1 MIAALERTFFRGG
14 RTGRFWPVLMAV
26 SLAGMAVCA
35 LAHRH
40 LYADGSYFLVMIL
53 PSRSFT
59 AFDVSRQHAHYLL
72 EAPLWVALNWLRIT
86 DVRILSWI
94 FGLTLFLHPVASL
107 WACWWILR
115 RRNRAL
121 MILPALCWACLTLT
135 TSFFIISESWVGV
148 SLFWPIYFLLV
159 FRRHALTDA
168 EDVILVACSFAAVRV
183 YEGFALPASLLL
195 LLAVRRLL
203 WQWRQ
208 KARLDGWTM
217 ASLACLIGAVVA
229 ETYWGLF
236 PRDPNNRATGLQG
249 LHQLFGY
256 PQGILLLA
264 AVVLFAGPRWRSR
277 QLARWGGFALAG
289 LALLWGLQPWRA
301 ASNVHANQHADV
313 RLINNL
319 LPILLALSPLAAS
332 RFRALRFTFDSSRK
346 AAFAAFTAAVLVWQ
360 AGASW
365 SWSRYLHHFS
375 QVLAS
380 SQGYLETKPTGL
392 PDFGFEWG
400 WTNPSL
406 SVVLGAMRREPL
418 RAIVLNASDAGWQ
431 PFDPRKPDQLPD
443 LRQYGLTYNLPAG
456 PTSATATPSR

>member
-1 MIAALERTFFRGG
+1 
-14 RTGRFWPVLMAV
+14 
-26 SLAGMAVCA
+26 
-35 LAHRH
+35 
-40 LYADGSYFLVMIL
+40 
-53 PSRSFT
+53 
-59 AFDVSRQHAHYLL
+59 
-72 EAPLWVALNWLRIT
+72 
-86 DVRILSWI
+86 
-94 FGLTLFLHPVASL
+94 
-107 WACWWILR
+107 
-115 RRNRAL
+115 
-121 MILPALCWACLTLT
+121 
-135 TSFFIISESWVGV
+135 VGV
-148 SLFWPIYFLLV
+148 SLFWPIFFLLL

-168 EDVILVACSFAAVRV
+168 EDVLLVACSFAAVRV

-195 LLAVRRLL
+195 LLALRRLV

-208 KARLDGWTM
+208 KARLDGWTL
-217 ASLACLIGAVVA
+217 ASMTCLTGAVAA

-236 PRDPNNRATGLQG
+236 PRDPSNRATGLQG

-289 LALLWGLQPWRA
+289 LALLWGLQPWRSA
-301 ASNVHANQHADV
+301 GNVHANQHADV

-319 LPILLALSPLAAS
+319 LPMLLAMSPLAAS

-380 SQGYLETKPTGL
+380 SQGYLEPKPTGL

-431 PFDPRKPDQLPD
+431 PFDPRKSDQLPD
-443 LRQYGLTYNLPAG
+443 FRQYGLAYNLPAE